1 MRQYLVEIGPASHG
15 VLLDIAYA
23 AEGNFTGRPIYARP
37 GCYLHPAAARLLHKA
52 VALAGALGLS
62 LKIFDAFR
70 PSEAQWRLWEA
81 CPDPGFLADPRRG
94 SPHSRGVA
102 VDLTLVDAG
111 GGGLDMGTPF
121 DAFTPLSHHGTTE
134 IPVAAQKNRL
144 MLLGLMSAA
153 GWDFYAREWWHYQL
167 FAPRRYPLLSDSVL
181 PVPMMPGA
189 QRLTPGAPRRPPGC
203 NGAACSRCR
212 P

>member
-1 MRQYLVEIGPASHG
+1 MRQHLVEIGPASHG

-70 PSEAQWRLWEA
+70 PSEAQWCLWEA

-102 VDLTLVDAG
+102 VDLILVDAAG
-111 GGGLDMGTPF
+111 GALDMGTPF

-181 PVPMMPGA
+181 PASMMPA
-189 QRLTPGAPRRPPGC
+189 PQRLTSGAPR
-203 NGAACSRCR
+203 
-212 P
+212 